1 MRKEMDSEGW
11 TIVTEYAAR
20 SSACFKISPSRGKM
34 DKKTKGVKSSF
45 RVRVKVGCRMG

>member
-1 MRKEMDSEGW
+1 MRKEMDSEGR
-11 TIVTEYAAR
+11 TIVTEYA
-20 SSACFKISPSRGKM
+20 ACFKISPSRGKM